1 MYPPA
6 YDFPIALKM
15 NSTKKSAETTFFV
28 PKGIFFLPFLL
39 YNVLVSIFIHRIC
52 RLFRDCRGTVL
63 WQTLRASLTGRLI
76 LWKKPLMLMRNWGRV
91 LRKAA

>member
-28 PKGIFFLPFLL
+28 PKGIFFCHFCYTMCLYLFLYIEYAGFL
-39 YNVLVSIFIHRIC
+39 GIAAE
-52 RLFRDCRGTVL
+52 LFC
-63 WQTLRASLTGRLI
+63 GR
-76 LWKKPLMLMRNWGRV
+76 R
-91 LRKAA
+91 